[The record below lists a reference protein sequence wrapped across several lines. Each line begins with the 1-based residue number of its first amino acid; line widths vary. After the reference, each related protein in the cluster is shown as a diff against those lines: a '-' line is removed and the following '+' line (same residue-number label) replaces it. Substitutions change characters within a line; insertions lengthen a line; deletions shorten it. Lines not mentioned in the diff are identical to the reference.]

1 MAKKKSRASQTSKGE
16 RRSVD
21 RSVTKA
27 IRRDRTELSKM
38 TNAWNAWKK
47 GQPTPKIIQ
56 KSLGVSGKTPYKSYF
71 KYVPIKGGKKSD
83 D

>member
-1 MAKKKSRASQTSKGE
+1 MAKKKSRPSQTSKGE

-27 IRRDRTELSKM
+27 IRRDRTYLEK
-38 TNAWNAWKK
+38 AVNAWKVWKK
-47 GQPTPKIIQ
+47 GRTTPKIIQ
-56 KSLGVSGKTPYKSYF
+56 KSLGVSEKTLYKNYF